1 MPYYNPARERK
12 GNGGDLLLGKS
23 KKQPILYNHHP
34 GYDRIAQAWVHLR
47 WELYSISCSSF
58 FSYFGTHLVI
68 GVVSIFFKQNLFL
81 IYMGDLK
88 KRWHFIHLID

>member
-12 GNGGDLLLGKS
+12 GNGWDLLLGKS

-34 GYDRIAQAWVHLR
+34 GYDRIAQAWVHLSGDCIVQVVR
-47 WELYSISCSSF
+47 AF

-81 IYMGDLK
+81 IYI
-88 KRWHFIHLID
+88 WEI

>member
-1 MPYYNPARERK
+1 MM
-12 GNGGDLLLGKS
+12 
-23 KKQPILYNHHP
+23 
-34 GYDRIAQAWVHLR
+34 RIAQAWVHLSGDCIVQVVR
-47 WELYSISCSSF
+47 AF